1 MEIDK
6 VCRGLECLI
15 HMTSCI
21 GCPYWDSGRTRKD
34 CLSHIGKD
42 AIAMLKE
49 LEEKYNKL
57 AEWAEGHIVFCKDC
71 KHYDRDENSR
81 LGTCLENGVCST
93 PDWFCADGER
103 ESK

>member
-34 CLSHIGKD
+34 CLSHIGED
-42 AIAMLKE
+42 AIALLKE
-49 LEEKYNKL
+49 QPET
-57 AEWAEGHIVFCKDC
+57 EWCERCGQVRVKSKWEG
-71 KHYDRDENSR
+71 R
-81 LGTCLENGVCST
+81 
-93 PDWFCADGER
+93 
-103 ESK
+103 